1 MVKRVLLLL
10 MIGLVMVSCSTK
22 SENPLLTSWDTP
34 FGVPPFQQIKE
45 EHFMPAFKEA
55 MKQQNA
61 EINAIVNNSE
71 APTFDNTI
79 AALDYSGER
88 LERIELLFY
97 NLNSANTNETIQ
109 NIAKEVSPLRS
120 KHYDDINLNP
130 QLFERVKAV
139 YAQKD
144 SLDLNVE
151 QQTLLDDTYKSFVR
165 NGANL
170 SDADKEKLRDI
181 NEQLSMLTLK
191 FGQNVLAETND
202 FKLVLEDSAD
212 LVGLP
217 QWLIDQAAEAAAEN
231 DMAGKWVFTL
241 HKPSWIPFLQYSP
254 KRELREK
261 LYNAWMHI
269 GDNNNDHDNKEI
281 IKQIASL
288 RVKRANLLGYDSHAE
303 YVLENNMA
311 KKPENVFNLLDQ
323 LWTPALNR
331 AKAEAYDMQ
340 KMIDAEGGDFDLA
353 SWDWWYY
360 AEKIRQQKYDLSD
373 DVLKP
378 YFELENVKQGLFDV
392 ANKLYGL
399 TFEELPDVP
408 VYQDDVVAYEVK
420 DRDGSHQALLYMD
433 FFPRASKRSGAWM
446 TEFRNQ
452 YRQDGELVTPIVS
465 IVMNFSK
472 PTAEMPSLLTLDEV
486 LTLFHEFGHGL
497 HLMLSDCT
505 YPSQAG
511 TNVRRDFVELPSQIM
526 ENWAV
531 EPQVIKSYAKHY
543 KTGEPIPDE
552 LVQKIKESSH
562 FNQGFATVEYLAAC
576 YLDMD
581 YHTRTDTTKIQ
592 DVNAFE
598 DAAMD
603 KIGLINEI
611 IPRYRSTYFQH
622 IFSGGYSSGYYNY
635 IWAEVLDADAFE
647 AFKETSLFDPE
658 TAASFRK
665 NILERGG
672 TEDPMVLFKRF
683 RGREP
688 EIQPLLKKR
697 GLL

>member
-1 MVKRVLLLL
+1 MLKHVLLLV
-10 MIGLVMVSCSTK
+10 MIGLIMVSCSKQTD
-22 SENPLLTSWDTP
+22 NPLLTSWDTP
-34 FGVPPFQQIKE
+34 YGVPPFQQVDE

-55 MKQQNA
+55 MKQQQD
-61 EINAIVNNSE
+61 EIDTIVNNSE
-71 APTFDNTI
+71 APTFENTI

-88 LERIELLFY
+88 LQRIELLFY
-97 NLNSANTNETIQ
+97 NLNSAHTNDTIQ
-109 NIAKEVSPLRS
+109 EIAKEVSPLRS
-120 KHYDDINLNP
+120 RHYDDINLNP

-139 YAQKD
+139 YEQKEN
-144 SLDLNVE
+144 LELNVE
-151 QQTLLDDTYKSFVR
+151 QQTLLEDTYKSFVR

-170 SDADKEKLRDI
+170 QDAEKEELRNI

-202 FKLVLEDSAD
+202 FKLVIEDS
-212 LVGLP
+212 LNLEGLP
-217 QWLIDQAAEAAAEN
+217 QWLIDQAAETAAEN
-231 DMAGKWVFTL
+231 DLEGKWVFTL

-254 KRELREK
+254 KRELREE
-261 LYNAWMHI
+261 LYKAWMHI
-269 GDNNNDHDNKEI
+269 GDNNNENDNKDI
-281 IKQIASL
+281 IKQIAAL
-288 RVKRANLLGYDSHAE
+288 RVQRANLLGYESHAD

-311 KKPENVFNLLDQ
+311 KNAGNVFDLLNQ

-340 KMIDAEGGDFDLA
+340 KLIDASEKEFDLA

-360 AEKIRQQKYDLSD
+360 AEKIRQQKFDLSD

-378 YFELENVKQGLFDV
+378 YFELENVKQGVFDV

-399 TFEELPDVP
+399 TFEILPDVP
-408 VYQDDVVAYEVK
+408 VYHEDVTVYQIK
-420 DRDGSHQALLYMD
+420 DIDGSYQALLYMD
-433 FFPRASKRSGAWM
+433 FHPRASKRSGAWM

-452 YRQDGELVTPIVS
+452 YRKDGELITPIVS

-472 PTAEMPSLLTLDEV
+472 PTSELPSLLTLDEV
-486 LTLFHEFGHGL
+486 LTFFHEFGHAL
-497 HLMLSDCT
+497 HLILSDAT

-526 ENWAV
+526 ENWAT
-531 EPQVIKSYAKHY
+531 EPEVIKSYAKHY
-543 KTGEPIPDE
+543 ETGESIPDE
-552 LVQKIKESSH
+552 LVEKIERSSH

-576 YLDMD
+576 YLDMA
-581 YHTRTDTTKIQ
+581 YHTRTDSTTIQ

-598 DAAMD
+598 DKAMNE
-603 KIGLINEI
+603 IGLINEI

-622 IFSGGYSSGYYNY
+622 VFSGGYSSGYYNY

-647 AFKETSLFDPE
+647 AFKETSIFDQE
-658 TAASFRK
+658 TATSFRE